1 MNGSTPGSRDLS
13 HLSLRFLLS
22 LSILDN
28 HPLMSALE
36 YMWSARP
43 GSNKDSIL
51 SEESPVFGAILSEES
66 LGFGANPGQDATR
79 IKFLVQGVGF
89 GLG

>member
-51 SEESPVFGAILSEES
+51 SEES